1 MKGCLVMAAEIG
13 CIADNFIRLLPLFYE
28 KFHSRKRSDLTSLQ
42 IHILESLVQCNESIS
57 MTRLSTKMDICK
69 QQLTTLICKLE
80 EKKLVIKEQDEKDRR
95 IMKLSITKKGEEE
108 VKKHWDEI
116 CGKLQSLDKEDLE
129 DLEYAA
135 SKMIKV
141 MNKI

>member
-1 MKGCLVMAAEIG
+1 MVMAAEIG

-42 IHILESLVQCNESIS
+42 IHILESLMQCKENIS
-57 MTRLSTKMDICK
+57 MTGLSLKTDICK

-80 EKKLVIKEQDEKDRR
+80 EKKYVIKEQDEKDRR
-95 IMKLSITKKGEEE
+95 IINLVITQKGEE
-108 VKKHWDEI
+108 VVRKHWNEI
-116 CGKLQSLDKEDLE
+116 CGKLQSLDKEDLA

-141 MNKI
+141 IGKI